1 MTMTNIRHTAFRL
14 TLEDAPEL
22 GQEPGIHAF
31 ATNGLTSAEML
42 RATYLRLIGE
52 EATTKRT
59 RAKIKPGSW
68 SVQKRISLKD
78 E

>member
-1 MTMTNIRHTAFRL
+1 MTNIRHTAFRL
-14 TLEDAPEL
+14 TLEEAPEL

-31 ATNGLTSAEML
+31 GTNGLNSTEML

-59 RAKIKPGSW
+59 RAKIELGSW
-68 SVQKRISLKD
+68 SLQTRVSLED

>member
-1 MTMTNIRHTAFRL
+1 MTNIRNTAFRL

-31 ATNGLTSAEML
+31 ATNGLTSTEML
-42 RATYLRLIGE
+42 RATYLRLIGGRQLPKGPGQKIE
-52 EATTKRT
+52 LGSCSLET
-59 RAKIKPGSW
+59 R
-68 SVQKRISLKD
+68 VSLED

>member
-1 MTMTNIRHTAFRL
+1 MTNIRHTAFRL
-14 TLEDAPEL
+14 TLEEAPEL

-31 ATNGLTSAEML
+31 ATNGLTSTEML

-59 RAKIKPGSW
+59 RAKIELGSW
-68 SVQKRISLKD
+68 SLQTRVSLED

>member
-1 MTMTNIRHTAFRL
+1 MTNIRHTAFRL
-14 TLEDAPEL
+14 TLEDASEL

-31 ATNGLTSAEML
+31 AANGLASAGML
-42 RATYLRLIGE
+42 QATYLRFIEE
-52 EATTKRT
+52 EATAKRI
-59 RAKIKPGSW
+59 RSKIKPGSW

>member
-1 MTMTNIRHTAFRL
+1 MTNIRNTTCRL

-31 ATNGLTSAEML
+31 AANGLTSAEML
-42 RATYLRLIGE
+42 RATYLRFIEE
-52 EATTKRT
+52 EATAKRT
-59 RAKIKPGSW
+59 RAKIKPGAW
-68 SVQKRISLKD
+68 PLQKRVSLED

>member
-1 MTMTNIRHTAFRL
+1 MFTPRHSTP
-14 TLEDAPEL
+14 TSIEAPEL

-31 ATNGLTSAEML
+31 AANGLASAGML
-42 RATYLRLIGE
+42 QATYLRFIEE
-52 EATTKRT
+52 EATAKRI
-59 RAKIKPGSW
+59 RSKIKPGSW